1 MSEEDYLKLLKGHDW
16 YYQYSDDHSVWKRG
30 SEAAQRLITLAKND
44 AKLKDLYNNYIE
56 TNINNK

>member
-30 SEAAQRLITLAKND
+30 SEAAQRLTTLAKND